1 MEKLIINPSEV
12 RGLGDIVSPKTA
24 SDFDKYNSTLSE
36 STDTSLG
43 KVFTES
49 YLAGSSLS
57 MSVDSIIGTEDS
69 SFTVELTLRNS
80 SEAIIS
86 GVSVSLDVNGVS
98 TSQTTNAS
106 GKASFTV
113 STDGSSVYQLK
124 GVYEGS
130 SIRAGCFVKGKVYVV
145 DPTGLSLICDKS
157 IMQSDDKLSLL
168 GQLTGT
174 NIDGETVGV
183 PYQAVS
189 FYEEWTPGLRCSANP
204 SIIQVGDDTVLSAQL
219 IDSTD
224 GSLVREAGH
233 SVDFI
238 VEPDSNGVLYKDSTE
253 YTSVN
258 TLGDNIVLLPAE
270 FVDLPTQFE
279 LSFDM
284 KITVGDT
291 ATSDCRF
298 FIGEKSKAVP
308 TNPQY
313 SVFIGKGDSSST
325 KVVYGY
331 RTTSTNLYES
341 STVSISGDYQSCKI
355 LRNEAYFE
363 YYQGSSLVGRKS
375 VNWFDDYTNYVL
387 GLVAWGTATVKV
399 KNVKLVIGE

>member
-1 MEKLIINPSEV
+1 MYRFMEKLIINPSEV

-36 STDTSLG
+36 STDTNLG

-57 MSVDSIIGTEDS
+57 MSVDSIIDTTAS

-86 GVSVSLDVNGVS
+86 GATVSLDVNGVS

-183 PYQAVS
+183 PNQTVS

-204 SIIQVGDDTVLSAQL
+204 SIIQVGDDADLSAQL
-219 IDSTD
+219 IDNTD

-233 SVDFI
+233 TVTLYQQAT
-238 VEPDSNGVLYKDSTE
+238 NGVLFSKNTEQTFTSESTVVYE
-253 YTSVN
+253 SMSGHITGLEN
-258 TLGDNIVLLPAE
+258 TDWTLEFDFKGDGGLNI
-270 FVDLPTQFE
+270 
-279 LSFDM
+279 
-284 KITVGDT
+284 G
-291 ATSDCRF
+291 ATTKFSPPSSANYRF
-298 FIGEKSKAVP
+298 FVGVDDGKFAINNRRS
-308 TNPQY
+308 T
-313 SVFIGKGDSSST
+313 SSFIRTQASASSST
-325 KVVYGY
+325 YY
-331 RTTSTNLYES
+331 HMILNR
-341 STVSISGDYQSCKI
+341 SGDTFS
-355 LRNEAYFE
+355 AYYDGNLIGRFE
-363 YYQGSSLVGRKS
+363 GNV
-375 VNWFDDYTNYVL
+375 WFDDYSSFELYFIN
-387 GLVAWGTATVKV
+387 WSGTSYV